1 MNDNRT
7 VWSPTRPSSFS
18 SNSKCDLELTRQWER
33 KKKNCSNVFLQT
45 LCRSKHKHTGSCG
58 RVIITR
64 HFLRADVGE
73 RRWLQVSH
81 LCESASPWR
90 PKHRTHTVCS
100 RDVFF
105 FFFFFLEGSEPDRW
119 FIVLLGKRLN
129 STFSRAEEEPDRP
142 PCPVYGSSCSEQIR
156 GGLKHVSD
164 KAPASDFPRDQTRVE
179 KRSID
184 ANPNSEKSW
193 FSSVLALLLPSRHPP
208 PGLLRNPAAAP
219 LLAPQRSR
227 LNTLW
232 KTLLQASVAA
242 GTCVY
247 LASFKRLFQSFK
259 HPGRRIKES

>member
-1 MNDNRT
+1 MQ
-7 VWSPTRPSSFS
+7 
-18 SNSKCDLELTRQWER
+18 E
-33 KKKNCSNVFLQT
+33 QT
-45 LCRSKHKHTGSCG
+45 QTHG
-58 RVIITR
+58 
-64 HFLRADVGE
+64 FLRPRNHHTPLSQSRCWRASLAASLTSVRVG
-73 RRWLQVSH
+73 VSVETKTQNAH
-81 LCESASPWR
+81 SLFEGCF
-90 PKHRTHTVCS
+90 
-100 RDVFF
+100 FF